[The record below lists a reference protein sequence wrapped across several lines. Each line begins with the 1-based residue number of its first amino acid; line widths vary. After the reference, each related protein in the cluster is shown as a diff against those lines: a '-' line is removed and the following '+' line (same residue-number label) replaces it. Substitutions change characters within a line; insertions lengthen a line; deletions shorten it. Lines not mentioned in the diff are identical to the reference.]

1 MQTGFEKLGNI
12 KTTGFTSTAAN
23 VGEAAKKMAEQV
35 KEAANKTK
43 AAMTITTTD
52 TSGKQQIAGIKEVVS
67 AYKEMYDL
75 MTKIV
80 NAKGSA
86 TAQKEGWNN
95 RLQGVIT
102 NIEDYRKENAAMV
115 EVAASYDKVVNA
127 RHRYEDAVAKKIDT
141 TNDAAALQQQKL
153 TTEAFTRQQQQ
164 AIAALQQWQNLNRQM
179 TGMDRSS
186 QNFQEFS
193 RQAEAARGKF
203 LSFSD
208 AVRTSQKVVDEY
220 NKQVTKTQGN
230 AGITTSTAKQEAYNN
245 ALRENLRVSKEII
258 SLEGKKSSSGSA
270 EVQAR
275 IASLKQQQA
284 NAQAQITSLE
294 GQCVSN
300 EKLKAKCEDEIA
312 AAKARQAAQQAAV
325 NQAET
330 QALNRLM
337 SMVKMYVVM
346 RGLRTLWRN
355 AKTYAQEYYDK
366 LNEIQIVT
374 QKSDTQMQNIS
385 NTFKNMA
392 KGLKISSTDIA
403 TAATT
408 FYRQGLDEEETKS
421 RTKWASMYAKITAQS
436 FDEAATQVTA
446 SVNSMGISAQE
457 VVDVFTYLGDN
468 SASSGAEIGEA
479 MQKAA
484 AAAAEFGL
492 DFRTLGAYIATVSE
506 TTRQEASTIGTAFNS
521 IFARWHNIK
530 KTGYDVDD
538 NGNVTGTNDIERALS
553 NIGMS
558 LFDGKEW
565 RDMGVVID
573 ELAGKWSGLDSITK
587 SYIATTMAG
596 TKQQNVFL
604 ALMRDMSKGVEN
616 GSRMYELYNGT
627 LTASGTVA
635 SKYETY
641 LRSVTAAQEGMNVS
655 LERLYASIVNSDDL
669 KNFYNLMSGL
679 ADAAAS
685 GMEAFGGVALRIIA
699 ITAALSSLVFVIS
712 QIVTLVKDIKKALI
726 AEKAISAVLGV
737 LSGGKLMLAVT
748 AIAAA
753 VAGVVTLVGA
763 IRNAT
768 DESAKLQKRMEE
780 ISQEKSDIKTDYAS
794 LKSLRDEYSELA
806 STTDRTK
813 EQQDRLEA
821 IWKQLKSFSPTLA
834 LALAQVT
841 GGYDNQTGV
850 VTALNG
856 ELERLLGNYQKLSQ
870 EEAKQKA
877 KEIAG
882 DFQSGYQA
890 ARAKDYAGGYIN
902 LLYELYNATDGSKL
916 ADLLDYFQGDIIGG
930 ELGLGWQG
938 VKTGDSLN
946 GTVNRQ
952 LIANTASVMSAAYAQ
967 VLFPDD
973 VYSEA
978 YNKANIFFQKVILAW
993 VTSMENEG
1001 KKISFDDF
1009 VTDVFAS
1016 EDLSHE
1022 VDSYVEQYAK
1032 SFYELL
1038 FTAFAT
1044 PDYYASDFSAQSAYK
1059 GLFDSYLEE
1068 LLSGYNGED
1077 INEKIVDM
1085 LLNGGESAAS
1095 TLMVRLSMRLKSA
1108 MGEAQALEELEWYQS
1123 YMEQFKKVQDSVGTE
1138 DFEGEYATLYQM
1150 WDYNTEQHA
1159 DVFHDILPTED
1170 EFEAAAQGAEDLSD
1184 AYGEAGDEAESLAGK
1199 IKDAIDKQVEA
1210 NKLAELKSNGFK
1222 SWIDELNG
1230 IFDDE
1235 KFANDPMA
1243 MGNDIISWL
1252 SEDKT
1257 EDEMKAF
1264 IGVYTEFA
1272 DDFAAINAAIAN
1284 GNAEDVEAAIQQLQ
1298 DHVTQ
1303 SADSIA
1309 QAAKNYKKA
1318 EETLTDAQGKALVLD
1333 YASKQF
1339 DENNSIAN
1347 FFDDLNA
1354 KQIAWLTKNSEAF
1367 QKFLAA
1373 RKAYDEAVT
1382 DEERDAALGGMIDAV
1397 ASLQGEADGYNLS
1410 NIVEQ
1415 IDNIGTSADESAKS
1429 ISKAYSAIFENSDAW
1444 YKAQTEYEAVQKKMA
1459 DSGSVTYNDVSNIA
1473 SYLGMSPQA
1482 VLSDWENVPNRIAA
1496 IVSATQSKLEAL
1508 NAAAFKAITGATDET
1523 FKNIRDGAVIV
1534 DGMSDD
1540 MLNLLTMFGMF
1551 KVESKEVNGDVTAWN
1566 AESGTF
1572 GNATV
1577 SGTHNVL
1584 TLTGYTPYTVANR
1597 TTKEQSKYSEILAD
1611 AQKTQELQALSESKY
1626 SEWISGIM
1634 DTLSAEGKTDAEKAK
1649 ALYEYLSQMDTD
1661 QFKAFINMYPKL
1673 AEAFSTIFEEGN
1685 KGAEADWKK
1694 AGEENSGII
1703 GYLTTVTAKA
1713 NAAVEALEKYK
1724 EANKSTTDEEG
1735 NTLLEE
1741 LANGASENNPL
1752 GLMETI
1758 GTKSDE
1764 QVTWLVENSEAIRDY
1779 TEAYDKYQKAL
1790 GNKNIKE
1797 AEYAMRDMRKAIRG
1811 LNGEAKA
1818 VSLKNLQTQISNLGK
1833 SADKNISAVM
1843 DAYDDLNDF
1852 ADSYLDAADEFA
1864 EAQAAYDAGTELTTD
1879 SVQKIASL
1887 LNMTPQAVLANWN
1900 QIPRMM
1906 QDIVNDGLA
1915 ALDELNAN
1923 AFFTITG
1930 TSYADF
1936 SNLMNGIMVVDNMA
1950 QDMLDTL
1957 LKTGQWEVETVDLDQ
1972 VAYVWDAAAKKF
1984 NKQTVKGQAQV
1995 LKPSGSNPFSGAGR
2009 KSSGGSGG
2017 GGGGGGGGSSGG
2029 EGKTEEELFVER
2041 TNEALQRISDT
2052 MSQLS
2057 TITDRYDSQGYYTA
2071 EADALE
2077 KMNALLEEQS
2087 DILRKKIDE
2096 AKARLPS
2103 LYEELK
2109 NATPDTEAYEK
2120 IQGRIEDI
2128 QDAVVD
2134 WTQKLEENTSS
2145 VISNKQ
2151 KIEDLYDSIRD
2162 LEIDLENEILE
2173 AIENREEKQQTML
2186 KARISM
2192 EETILDI
2199 LKEQAEKAEKE
2210 ITDSI
2215 DKQIDAL
2222 NKEKDAVSEILNKR
2236 KEQAD
2241 QEDKLKELQEL
2252 QAKYARISADP
2263 TRAKEAKS
2271 ILDDIRDLQKEIA
2284 WSQTENEAEEQQKS
2298 IDQQIES
2305 LEDYKEEVEKYYE
2318 DLLENPRNF
2327 IEQVESVMKMS
2338 REEILK
2344 WLEENSEDY
2353 KNSLDD
2359 SREDM
2364 RQGWEDTLDEMNGIV
2379 ESHWDEVQEIIKGGD
2394 EAIIKFLKENA
2405 SKYEEA
2411 SKLQQESYLKGW
2423 RETLDNIKK
2432 AHEKMEDDLL
2442 DTKDFASTVTTGK
2455 TDGDTKKETSG
2466 GGGGNKTTTKPKAT
2480 TGYKIYGTHPL
2491 AGYQEV
2497 TFEASKYGGMSGA
2510 YVKAQAIYNA
2520 EKERVINGKK
2530 WKGLTLEAYKNGGV
2544 ANYTGLI
2551 QIDGTKTAPER
2562 ILSPFQ
2568 TALFESLVKSME
2580 TMSKVNIG
2588 SMQYYGET
2596 PTIQRNNNSSYT
2608 IGDVIINVD
2617 KIATDDDYETIA
2629 EKVKES
2635 IVESI
2640 TKGRAIG
2647 GITL

>member
-1 MQTGFEKLGNI
+1 MQSGFEKLGNI
-12 KTTGFTSTAAN
+12 KTTGFTSAAAN
-23 VGEAAKKMAEQV
+23 VGNAAKKMAEQV
-35 KEAANKTK
+35 KEATNKTK
-43 AAMTITTTD
+43 AAMTTTVTD

-80 NAKGSA
+80 SAKGSA

-95 RLQGVIT
+95 RLQGVVAS
-102 NIEDYRKENAAMV
+102 IEDYRKENAALA

-141 TNDAAALQQQKL
+141 TNDAAALQRQKQAAE
-153 TTEAFTRQQQQ
+153 TFAQKQQQ
-164 AIAALQQWQNLNRQM
+164 AIAALQQWQNLTRQM
-179 TGMDRSS
+179 AGMDKSS
-186 QNFQEFS
+186 QNFQELS

-230 AGITTSTAKQEAYNN
+230 TGVTTSTATQEAYNN

-294 GQCVSN
+294 GQGVSN
-300 EKLKAKCEDEIA
+300 EKLKAQCEDEIS

-337 SMVKMYVVM
+337 SMVKMYVVI

-374 QKSDTQMQNIS
+374 QKSDTQMQNIG

-392 KGLKISSTDIA
+392 NDLKISSTDIA

-506 TTRQEASTIGTAFNS
+506 TTRQEAKTIGTAFNS

-558 LFDGKEW
+558 LFDTNNEW

-573 ELAGKWSGLDSITK
+573 ELAGKWNGLDSITK
-587 SYIATTMAG
+587 SYIATTIAG

-604 ALMRDMSKGVEN
+604 ALMRDMSKGVEH

-685 GMEAFGGVALRIIA
+685 GMEAFGGVALKIIA
-699 ITAALSSLVFVIS
+699 IAAAAASLVFVIS
-712 QIVTLVKDIKKALI
+712 QIVTLVKDIKKALM

-748 AIAAA
+748 AIAAV

-780 ISQEKSDIKTDYAS
+780 ISQEKSNLKTDYAS

-806 STTDRTK
+806 STANRTK

-834 LALAQVT
+834 LALAQVS
-841 GGYDNQTGV
+841 GGYENQTGV

-877 KEIAG
+877 KEIAN

-890 ARAKDYAGGYIN
+890 AKAKDYAGGYVN
-902 LLYELYNATDGSKL
+902 LLYELYNATDESKL
-916 ADLLDYFQGDIIGG
+916 ADLRNYFQGDIIGG
-930 ELGLGWQG
+930 KLGLGWQG

-952 LIANTASVMSAAYAQ
+952 LIANTASVMSTAYAQ

-973 VYSEA
+973 IYSEA
-978 YNKANIFFQKVILAW
+978 YNKANVFFQKVILAW
-993 VTSMENEG
+993 VASMENEG

-1009 VTDVFAS
+1009 VTNVFAS

-1022 VDSYVEQYAK
+1022 ADSYVEQYAK

-1038 FTAFAT
+1038 FEAFAT

-1059 GLFDSYLEE
+1059 GLFDGYLEE

-1085 LLNGGESAAS
+1085 LLNGGENAAS
-1095 TLMVRLSMRLKSA
+1095 TLMVRLSLRLKSA
-1108 MGEAQALEELEWYQS
+1108 MSEAKALEELEWYQS
-1123 YMEQFKKVQDSVGTE
+1123 YMEQFKKVQESVGTE

-1230 IFDDE
+1230 IFENE

-1272 DDFAAINAAIAN
+1272 DDFAAINAAIAS

-1298 DHVTQ
+1298 DHVAQ

-1309 QAAKNYKKA
+1309 QAAKNYKQA

-1339 DENNSIAN
+1339 DENNSVAN

-1354 KQIAWLTKNSEAF
+1354 KQITWLTKHSEAF
-1367 QKFLAA
+1367 QKFLVA
-1373 RKAYDEAVT
+1373 RKAYDEAAT
-1382 DEERDAALGGMIDAV
+1382 DEEKDAALNDMLD
-1397 ASLQGEADGYNLS
+1397 SLVLLQDEAANYNLS
-1410 NIVEQ
+1410 NITEQ
-1415 IDNIGTSADESAKS
+1415 IENIGKVSDASAKS
-1429 ISKAYSAIFENSDAW
+1429 ISEAYSTINDNADAW
-1444 YKAQTEYEAVQKKMA
+1444 YKAQTEFEAVQK
-1459 DSGSVTYNDVSNIA
+1459 
-1473 SYLGMSPQA
+1473 
-1482 VLSDWENVPNRIAA
+1482 
-1496 IVSATQSKLEAL
+1496 
-1508 NAAAFKAITGATDET
+1508 
-1523 FKNIRDGAVIV
+1523 
-1534 DGMSDD
+1534 
-1540 MLNLLTMFGMF
+1540 
-1551 KVESKEVNGDVTAWN
+1551 
-1566 AESGTF
+1566 
-1572 GNATV
+1572 
-1577 SGTHNVL
+1577 
-1584 TLTGYTPYTVANR
+1584 
-1597 TTKEQSKYSEILAD
+1597 
-1611 AQKTQELQALSESKY
+1611 
-1626 SEWISGIM
+1626 
-1634 DTLSAEGKTDAEKAK
+1634 
-1649 ALYEYLSQMDTD
+1649 QMD
-1661 QFKAFINMYPKL
+1661 
-1673 AEAFSTIFEEGN
+1673 EG
-1685 KGAEADWKK
+1685 G
-1694 AGEENSGII
+1694 
-1703 GYLTTVTAKA
+1703 
-1713 NAAVEALEKYK
+1713 
-1724 EANKSTTDEEG
+1724 
-1735 NTLLEE
+1735 
-1741 LANGASENNPL
+1741 
-1752 GLMETI
+1752 
-1758 GTKSDE
+1758 
-1764 QVTWLVENSEAIRDY
+1764 
-1779 TEAYDKYQKAL
+1779 
-1790 GNKNIKE
+1790 
-1797 AEYAMRDMRKAIRG
+1797 
-1811 LNGEAKA
+1811 
-1818 VSLKNLQTQISNLGK
+1818 
-1833 SADKNISAVM
+1833 
-1843 DAYDDLNDF
+1843 
-1852 ADSYLDAADEFA
+1852 
-1864 EAQAAYDAGTELTTD
+1864 
-1879 SVQKIASL
+1879 
-1887 LNMTPQAVLANWN
+1887 
-1900 QIPRMM
+1900 
-1906 QDIVNDGLA
+1906 
-1915 ALDELNAN
+1915 
-1923 AFFTITG
+1923 
-1930 TSYADF
+1930 
-1936 SNLMNGIMVVDNMA
+1936 
-1950 QDMLDTL
+1950 
-1957 LKTGQWEVETVDLDQ
+1957 
-1972 VAYVWDAAAKKF
+1972 
-1984 NKQTVKGQAQV
+1984 
-1995 LKPSGSNPFSGAGR
+1995 
-2009 KSSGGSGG
+2009 
-2017 GGGGGGGGSSGG
+2017 
-2029 EGKTEEELFVER
+2029 
-2041 TNEALQRISDT
+2041 
-2052 MSQLS
+2052 
-2057 TITDRYDSQGYYTA
+2057 
-2071 EADALE
+2071 
-2077 KMNALLEEQS
+2077 
-2087 DILRKKIDE
+2087 
-2096 AKARLPS
+2096 
-2103 LYEELK
+2103 
-2109 NATPDTEAYEK
+2109 
-2120 IQGRIEDI
+2120 
-2128 QDAVVD
+2128 
-2134 WTQKLEENTSS
+2134 
-2145 VISNKQ
+2145 
-2151 KIEDLYDSIRD
+2151 
-2162 LEIDLENEILE
+2162 
-2173 AIENREEKQQTML
+2173 
-2186 KARISM
+2186 
-2192 EETILDI
+2192 
-2199 LKEQAEKAEKE
+2199 
-2210 ITDSI
+2210 
-2215 DKQIDAL
+2215 
-2222 NKEKDAVSEILNKR
+2222 
-2236 KEQAD
+2236 
-2241 QEDKLKELQEL
+2241 
-2252 QAKYARISADP
+2252 
-2263 TRAKEAKS
+2263 
-2271 ILDDIRDLQKEIA
+2271 
-2284 WSQTENEAEEQQKS
+2284 
-2298 IDQQIES
+2298 
-2305 LEDYKEEVEKYYE
+2305 
-2318 DLLENPRNF
+2318 
-2327 IEQVESVMKMS
+2327 
-2338 REEILK
+2338 
-2344 WLEENSEDY
+2344 
-2353 KNSLDD
+2353 
-2359 SREDM
+2359 
-2364 RQGWEDTLDEMNGIV
+2364 
-2379 ESHWDEVQEIIKGGD
+2379 
-2394 EAIIKFLKENA
+2394 
-2405 SKYEEA
+2405 
-2411 SKLQQESYLKGW
+2411 
-2423 RETLDNIKK
+2423 
-2432 AHEKMEDDLL
+2432 
-2442 DTKDFASTVTTGK
+2442 
-2455 TDGDTKKETSG
+2455 
-2466 GGGGNKTTTKPKAT
+2466 
-2480 TGYKIYGTHPL
+2480 
-2491 AGYQEV
+2491 
-2497 TFEASKYGGMSGA
+2497 
-2510 YVKAQAIYNA
+2510 
-2520 EKERVINGKK
+2520 
-2530 WKGLTLEAYKNGGV
+2530 
-2544 ANYTGLI
+2544 
-2551 QIDGTKTAPER
+2551 
-2562 ILSPFQ
+2562 
-2568 TALFESLVKSME
+2568 
-2580 TMSKVNIG
+2580 
-2588 SMQYYGET
+2588 T
-2596 PTIQRNNNSSYT
+2596 PT
-2608 IGDVIINVD
+2608 
-2617 KIATDDDYETIA
+2617 
-2629 EKVKES
+2629 
-2635 IVESI
+2635 
-2640 TKGRAIG
+2640 
-2647 GITL
+2647 

>member
-12 KTTGFTSTAAN
+12 KTTGFTSAAAN
-23 VGEAAKKMAEQV
+23 VGAAAKKMAEQV

-43 AAMTITTTD
+43 AAMTTTTTD
-52 TSGKQQIAGIKEVVS
+52 ASGKQQIAGIKEVVS

-153 TTEAFTRQQQQ
+153 ATEAFTRQQQQ

-186 QNFQEFS
+186 QNFQELS

-294 GQCVSN
+294 GQGVSN
-300 EKLKAKCEDEIA
+300 EKLKAQCEDEIA
-312 AAKARQAAQQAAV
+312 AAKARQSAQQAAV

-346 RGLRTLWRN
+346 RGLRALWRN
-355 AKTYAQEYYDK
+355 AITYAQEYYDK

-558 LFDGKEW
+558 LFDTNNEW

-573 ELAGKWSGLDSITK
+573 ELAGKWNGLDAITK
-587 SYIATTMAG
+587 SYIATTIAG

-627 LTASGTVA
+627 LTASGTVT

-669 KNFYNLMSGL
+669 KNFYNIMSGL

-699 ITAALSSLVFVIS
+699 ITAAVASLVFVIS
-712 QIVTLVKDIKKALI
+712 QIVTLVKDIKKALM
-726 AEKAISAVLGV
+726 AEQAISAVLGV

-748 AIAAA
+748 AIAAV

-806 STTDRTK
+806 STTNRTK

-834 LALAQVT
+834 LALAQVS
-841 GGYDNQTGV
+841 GGYENQTGV

-877 KEIAG
+877 KEIAS
-882 DFQSGYQA
+882 DFQSGYDKASAYRNLAKNYGIDSLSLIFGNDDFRDMMNKQEKSGWIYDELIREGA
-890 ARAKDYAGGYIN
+890 EYARGYAEILIKAMLPENDDIDADALAKD
-902 LLYELYNATDGSKL
+902 
-916 ADLLDYFQGDIIGG
+916 
-930 ELGLGWQG
+930 
-938 VKTGDSLN
+938 
-946 GTVNRQ
+946 
-952 LIANTASVMSAAYAQ
+952 IANAWITAMQSA
-967 VLFPDD
+967 
-973 VYSEA
+973 
-978 YNKANIFFQKVILAW
+978 
-993 VTSMENEG
+993 G
-1001 KKISFDDF
+1001 KSISFDDF
-1009 VTDVFAS
+1009 IIDFLQPTGNGDALQQYVTTY
-1016 EDLSHE
+1016 
-1022 VDSYVEQYAK
+1022 VDQFK
-1032 SFYELL
+1032 DLL
-1038 FTAFAT
+1038 FTALAS
-1044 PDYYASDFSAQSAYK
+1044 PDYYAGDAVSQNVYRE
-1059 GLFDSYLEE
+1059 LFDMQFESLMDAYE
-1068 LLSGYNGED
+1068 GETLAD
-1077 INEKIVDM
+1077 KIATM
-1085 LLNGGESAAS
+1085 FLTGGETAVS
-1095 TLMVRLSMRLKSA
+1095 TLMVKMSTAVMNTIEGMKMQSWYKSWDSA
-1108 MGEAQALEELEWYQS
+1108 VRSVIKSYNPDDTTAFDENYHILE
-1123 YMEQFKKVQDSVGTE
+1123 SV
-1138 DFEGEYATLYQM
+1138 FPLYQ
-1150 WDYNTEQHA
+1150 EQYGA
-1159 DVFHDILPTED
+1159 SFTVFIKSMPTKDSLIKQAKGMET
-1170 EFEAAAQGAEDLSD
+1170 LSES
-1184 AYGEAGDEAESLAGK
+1184 YGEAGDEAESLAGK

-1264 IGVYTEFA
+1264 IGIYTEFA
-1272 DDFAAINAAIAN
+1272 DDFAAINAAIAG

-1339 DENNSIAN
+1339 DEDNSIAN

-1444 YKAQTEYEAVQKKMA
+1444 YKAQAEYEAVQKKMA
-1459 DSGSVTYNDVSNIA
+1459 DGGSVTYDDASNIA

-1482 VLSDWENVPNRIAA
+1482 VLTDWENVPTRIAA

-1584 TLTGYTPYTVANR
+1584 TLTGYTPYTAANR

-1685 KGAEADWKK
+1685 KGEEADWGK

-1752 GLMETI
+1752 GLMDTI
-1758 GTKSDE
+1758 GTKSE
-1764 QVTWLVENSEAIRDY
+1764 KQVTWLVENSEAIRDY

-1790 GNKNIKE
+1790 ENKNIKE

-1864 EAQAAYDAGTELTTD
+1864 EAQAAYDAGMELTTD

-1900 QIPRMM
+1900 QIPSMM
-1906 QDIVNDGLA
+1906 QDVVNDGLA

-1923 AFFTITG
+1923 SFFTITG

-1936 SNLMNGIMVVDNMA
+1936 SNITNGIAVVEGMA
-1950 QDMLDTL
+1950 DDMLEAL
-1957 LKTGQWEVETVDLDQ
+1957 LRTGHWTVETVDLDQ
-1972 VAYVWDAAAKKF
+1972 RMGYWDAKSQSWSEKYF
-1984 NKQTVKGQAQV
+1984 KGQAQV
-1995 LKPSGSNPFSGAGR
+1995 LKPSGSNPFSGSGR

-2017 GGGGGGGGSSGG
+2017 GGGGGGGGSSGS

-2077 KMNALLEEQS
+2077 KMNTLLEEQS

-2096 AKARLPS
+2096 AKARLPG

-2151 KIEDLYDSIRD
+2151 KIEDLHDSIRD

-2432 AHEKMEDDLL
+2432 AHEKMENDLL

-2480 TGYKIYGTHPL
+2480 TGYKIYGTHPRL
-2491 AGYQEV
+2491 GYQEI

-2520 EKERVINGKK
+2520 EKERVIKGKK
-2530 WKGLTLEAYKNGGV
+2530 WQGLTLEAYKNGGV

>member
-1 MQTGFEKLGNI
+1 
-12 KTTGFTSTAAN
+12 
-23 VGEAAKKMAEQV
+23 MATKV
-35 KEAANKTK
+35 KEAADKTK
-43 AAMTITTTD
+43 AAITATITD
-52 TSGKQQIAGIKEVVS
+52 TSGNQKTADIKEVTK

-75 MTKIV
+75 QTKIT

-86 TAQKEGWNN
+86 TLQKEGWNS
-95 RLQGVIT
+95 RLQSVT
-102 NIEDYRKENAAMV
+102 SNLEEYRKANAALV

-127 RHRYEDAVAKKIDT
+127 RHRYEDAVNKKADT
-141 TNDAAALQQQKL
+141 ASDAAALGQQKQAAA
-153 TTEAFTRQQQQ
+153 EFARQQQQ
-164 AIAALQQWQNLNRQM
+164 AIAALQQWQSLNRQM

-186 QNFQEFS
+186 QNFQELS

-220 NKQVTKTQGN
+220 NKQVSKTQGN
-230 AGITTSTAKQEAYNN
+230 AGVTTAATTQETYNN
-245 ALRENLRVSKEII
+245 ALKENLRISKEII
-258 SLEGKKSSSGSA
+258 SLEGKKGSKDSA
-270 EVQAR
+270 STQAR
-275 IASLKQQQA
+275 ITTLKQQQA
-284 NAQAQITSLE
+284 SVQAQIASLE
-294 GQCVSN
+294 AQGVSN
-300 EKLKAKCEDEIA
+300 EKLKAQCEDEISRK
-312 AAKARQAAQQAAV
+312 KAEQAAQQAAV

-330 QALNRLM
+330 QALNRLLT
-337 SMVKMYVVM
+337 MVKTYVVI

-355 AKTYAQEYYDK
+355 ATTYAQEYYDK

-385 NTFKNMA
+385 NSFKNMA
-392 KGLKISSTDIA
+392 KELKISSTDIA

-408 FYRQGLDEEETKS
+408 FYRQGLDEEETQS

-457 VVDVFTYLGDN
+457 AVDVFTYLGDN

-538 NGNVTGTNDIERALS
+538 NGNVTGSNDIEKAMNR
-553 NIGMS
+553 IGMS
-558 LFDGKEW
+558 LFDANNEW

-573 ELAGKWSGLDSITK
+573 ELAGKWNGLDSITK
-587 SYIATTMAG
+587 SYIATTIAG

-616 GSRMYELYNGT
+616 GSRVYELYNGA
-627 LTASGTVA
+627 LTASGAVTE
-635 SKYETY
+635 KYETY

-655 LERLYASIVNSDDL
+655 LERLYSSIVNSDDL

-699 ITAALSSLVFVIS
+699 ITAAVASLVFVIS
-712 QIVTLVKDIKKALI
+712 QIVTLVKSIKTALMGEQ
-726 AEKAISAVLGV
+726 ALTAVLGV

-748 AIAAA
+748 AITAV

-763 IRNAT
+763 IHNAT

-780 ISQEKSDIKTDYAS
+780 IAQEKSDIKTDYAS

-806 STTDRTK
+806 AVSNRTE
-813 EQQDRLEA
+813 EQDKRLKA
-821 IWKQLKSFSPTLA
+821 IWQQLKSFSPTLA
-834 LALAQVT
+834 LALSQVS
-841 GGYDNQTGV
+841 GGYENQTGV

-877 KEIAG
+877 KEIAS

-890 ARAKDYAGGYIN
+890 ARAKDYAGGYVN

-916 ADLLDYFQGDIIGG
+916 ADLRDYFQGDIIGG
-930 ELGLGWQG
+930 KLGLGWQG

-952 LIANTASVMSAAYAQ
+952 LIANTASTMSTTYAQ
-967 VLFPDD
+967 VLFPD
-973 VYSEA
+973 VAYSEA
-978 YNKANIFFQKVILAW
+978 YNKANVFFQKVIMAW

-1009 VTDVFAS
+1009 VTNVFAS

-1044 PDYYASDFSAQSAYK
+1044 PDYYASNFAAQSAYK

-1085 LLNGGESAAS
+1085 LLNGGENAAS
-1095 TLMVRLSMRLKSA
+1095 TLMVRLSLRLKSA
-1108 MGEAQALEELEWYQS
+1108 MSEAQALEELEWYQS

-1170 EFEAAAQGAEDLSD
+1170 EFAAAAQGAEDLSD

-1210 NKLAELKSNGFK
+1210 NKIAELKSNGFK

-1230 IFDDE
+1230 IFANPD
-1235 KFANDPMA
+1235 FAGDAMA

-1252 SEDKT
+1252 SENKT

-1264 IGVYTEFA
+1264 IGIYTEFA
-1272 DDFAAINAAIAN
+1272 DDFAAINAAIAE
-1284 GNAEDVEAAIQQLQ
+1284 GNVEDVEAAIQQLQ
-1298 DHVTQ
+1298 EHIVQ

-1309 QAAKNYKKA
+1309 QAAKNYKQA
-1318 EETLTDAQGKALVLD
+1318 EETLTDAQGQALILD

-1339 DENNSIAN
+1339 DENNSVAN

-1354 KQIAWLTKNSEAF
+1354 AQITWMTKNSEAF
-1367 QKFLAA
+1367 QKFLVA
-1373 RKAYDEAVT
+1373 RKAYDEAKENQ
-1382 DEERDAALGGMIDAV
+1382 DDAGMDTALNDMVDSLIL
-1397 ASLQGEADGYNLS
+1397 LQGEADEINLDNLVDQIS
-1410 NIVEQ
+1410 NVGEI
-1415 IDNIGTSADESAKS
+1415 TDETTKS
-1429 ISKAYSAIFENSDAW
+1429 ISKAYSAIYENSDAW
-1444 YKAQTEYEAVQKKMA
+1444 YKASEELAAAQKKIA
-1459 DSGSVTYNDVSNIA
+1459 EGGTLTYDDVNNIA

-1482 VLSDWENVPNRIAA
+1482 VLADWENVPTRVASMVA
-1496 IVSATQSKLEAL
+1496 SVQKKLAEL
-1508 NAAAFKAITGATDET
+1508 NAATFKVITGAGNEV
-1523 FKNIRDGAVIV
+1523 FKNIENGTVVV
-1534 DGMSDD
+1534 DNMSEE
-1540 MLNLLTMFGMF
+1540 MLNLLTMFGIF
-1551 KVESKEVNGDVTAWN
+1551 KVEERELNGAALSWANDDSGNGGEFKSTPVT
-1566 AESGTF
+1566 GR
-1572 GNATV
+1572 
-1577 SGTHNVL
+1577 HKVL
-1584 TLTGYTPYTVANR
+1584 VPTGYNAFTAANR
-1597 TTKEQSKYSEILAD
+1597 TADEKNKYSEILAD
-1611 AQKTQELQALSESKY
+1611 AKKTQELQALSESKY
-1626 SEWISGIM
+1626 SAWINGIM
-1634 DTLSAEGKTDAEKAK
+1634 TTLSAEGKTDAEKAK

-1661 QFKAFINMYPKL
+1661 QFQAFINMYPEL

-1685 KGAEADWKK
+1685 KGEAADWEK
-1694 AGEENSGII
+1694 AGEEGSGII
-1703 GYLTTVTAKA
+1703 GYLTTVTATA
-1713 NAAVEALEKYK
+1713 NAAVEALEKYN
-1724 EANKSTTDEEG
+1724 EANKATTDEEG
-1735 NTLLEE
+1735 NKLLEE
-1741 LANGASENNPL
+1741 LAGGASEQNPL
-1752 GLMETI
+1752 GLMDTI
-1758 GTKSDE
+1758 GSKSSE

-1779 TEAYDKYQKAL
+1779 TAAYDAYQKAL
-1790 GNKNIKE
+1790 DKGDTKT
-1797 AEYAMRDMRKAIRG
+1797 AEKSMKDMGKAIKK

-1818 VSLKNLQTQISNLGK
+1818 VNLKNLQTQITNLGK
-1833 SADKNISAVM
+1833 SSDKNISAVM
-1843 DAYDDLNDF
+1843 DAYDDLNSF

-1864 EAQAAYDAGTELTTD
+1864 EAQAAYDAGTELTVD
-1879 SVQKIASL
+1879 SVQKVASL

-1900 QIPRMM
+1900 QIPNMM
-1906 QDIVNDGLA
+1906 QDVMNDGLA

-1936 SNLMNGIMVVDNMA
+1936 SNITNGMAVVENMA
-1950 QDMLDTL
+1950 DEMLQAL
-1957 LKTGQWEVETVDLDQ
+1957 LKTGQWTVETVDLDQ
-1972 VAYVWDAAAKKF
+1972 FMGYWDANSQSWSKKYF
-1984 NKQTVKGQAQV
+1984 KGQMQV
-1995 LKPSGSNPFSGAGR
+1995 LKPSGSNPFSGTGR
-2009 KSSGGSGG
+2009 TSSGSSGG
-2017 GGGGGGGGSSGG
+2017 GGGGGGGGSSSGS

-2052 MSQLS
+2052 MSQLN

-2096 AKARLPS
+2096 AKAMLPG

-2134 WTQKLEENTSS
+2134 WTQKLEDNTSS
-2145 VISNKQ
+2145 VISNQQ

-2173 AIENREEKQQTML
+2173 AIENREEKQQKML

-2241 QEDKLKELQEL
+2241 QEDKLQELQEL

-2327 IEQVESVMKMS
+2327 IEQVESIMKMS
-2338 REEILK
+2338 REEILL

-2353 KNSLDD
+2353 KNSFDS

-2364 RQGWEDTLDEMNGIV
+2364 RQGWEDTLDEMNGIID
-2379 ESHWDEVQEIIKGGD
+2379 SHWDEVQEIIKSGD
-2394 EAIIKFLKENA
+2394 EAIINFLKENA

-2411 SKLQQESYLKGW
+2411 SKLQQEAYLKGW
-2423 RETLDNIKK
+2423 QETLDNIKK
-2432 AHEKMEDDLL
+2432 AHEKIKDDLL
-2442 DTKDFASTVTTGK
+2442 DTKDFVSTVTTGK
-2455 TDGDTKKETSG
+2455 TDGDAEKNTSSGGSGGNETYQQTTKK
-2466 GGGGNKTTTKPKAT
+2466 N
-2480 TGYKIYGTHPL
+2480 GYKITGISPAGMAQEIKYPVEKYGT
-2491 AGYQEV
+2491 
-2497 TFEASKYGGMSGA
+2497 MSAA
-2510 YVKAQAIYNA
+2510 YVQAQAAYNA
-2520 EKERVINGKK
+2520 VKNSVDGNK
-2530 WKGLTLEAYKNGGV
+2530 WKNLKVEAYKRGGV
-2544 ANYTGLI
+2544 ADYTGLI
-2551 QIDGTKTAPER
+2551 QIDGTKNAPER

-2580 TMSKVNIG
+2580 SMSRISVG
-2588 SMQYYGET
+2588 SMRYYGDA
-2596 PTIQRNNNSSYT
+2596 PAMKQSGGNSLSV
-2608 IGDVIINVD
+2608 GDVIINVD

-2640 TKGRAIG
+2640 TRGRAIG